1 MSSADLETA
10 GPSGRQQT
18 ANGNPA
24 EHPAEMAVETAAEQP
39 GTSMRVLALYCT
51 SGSVPEQDQGFDPP
65 DAPNINHL
73 AARSGI
79 EVGSQLLSLKSC
91 SPCQQLLPS
100 TALLAQQ
107 PTTPTCSSATPTYLV
122 WSAAAA

>member
-79 EVGSQLLSLKSC
+79 EVGSQQLSSNPAHPASSC
-91 SPCQQLLPS
+91 SPQLR
-100 TALLAQQ
+100 
-107 PTTPTCSSATPTYLV
+107 C
-122 WSAAAA
+122 

>member
-1 MSSADLETA
+1 MMSSADLETA

-24 EHPAEMAVETAAEQP
+24 NQPTEMAVETAAEQP

-51 SGSVPEQDQGFDPP
+51 SSGAVPEQDQGFDPP
-65 DAPNINHL
+65 DAPNISHL

-79 EVGSQLLSLKSC
+79 EVGSQQLPPTPSHPASSC
-91 SPCQQLLPS
+91 SPQLH
-100 TALLAQQ
+100 
-107 PTTPTCSSATPTYLV
+107 C
-122 WSAAAA
+122 